1 MFPLKESHSAVV
13 EEKFNA
19 AWNSG
24 TWRVQIDLDDGSV
37 VQLVHDN
44 FFVYYPPVPQGEP
57 LPEGGRQPW
66 PLKRGWN
73 EDVTEGELTDGRFDH
88 CVLVIPSIFTAV
100 PQLSALDFKNAGNG
114 QATMVDCVDSMRS
127 VSQDLVDIHFQ
138 VGENSTSSGRVE
150 YLPIICDD
158 LTNTADA
165 AIKVGEASLLG
176 TTKSLRR
183 FLARSL
189 MDTMVYGERLQ
200 AMVDV
205 VAARIDTVATLF
217 VERNPGFNG
226 GFQLVGHGFGGY
238 SDDEEL
244 PPAPALPVAG
254 APAAIPEGVTVES
267 VLSGLGYEEFGEKF
281 KEEDVDI
288 EALTSCTDADFKELG
303 ISMGKRKKII
313 AAVSAL
319 GQKGKVDAEAA
330 FKAWEADVTGRKAK
344 KAERRL
350 ERRRAAAED
359 AERKLES
366 ARAAPAVATVAAMAA
381 APSDE
386 GCDARVGA
394 GVGPGTQAVQYPVL
408 NCKTRNAFLLG
419 VPLATF
425 QALRSAEERGLCL
438 NGKISSVDGVMVRT
452 FNVFHPYDALATRM
466 EGLITE
472 EAYSAPPV
480 QIPHHMG
487 RKRLHL
493 EFQGYLKQA
502 SKDLKSSVS
511 TLAGA
516 AREEAAP
523 AALEAPAAEEESD
536 AVAFAM
542 PETSINA
549 GGRIDHV
556 LQEDP
561 LEVIGEKLMSMST
574 HSCYWTSRDSVL
586 FMLNTIYGL
595 AAAE

>member
-1 MFPLKESHSAVV
+1 
-13 EEKFNA
+13 
-19 AWNSG
+19 
-24 TWRVQIDLDDGSV
+24 
-37 VQLVHDN
+37 
-44 FFVYYPPVPQGEP
+44 
-57 LPEGGRQPW
+57 
-66 PLKRGWN
+66 
-73 EDVTEGELTDGRFDH
+73 
-88 CVLVIPSIFTAV
+88 
-100 PQLSALDFKNAGNG
+100 
-114 QATMVDCVDSMRS
+114 
-127 VSQDLVDIHFQ
+127 
-138 VGENSTSSGRVE
+138 
-150 YLPIICDD
+150 
-158 LTNTADA
+158 
-165 AIKVGEASLLG
+165 
-176 TTKSLRR
+176 
-183 FLARSL
+183 
-189 MDTMVYGERLQ
+189 
-200 AMVDV
+200 
-205 VAARIDTVATLF
+205 
-217 VERNPGFNG
+217 
-226 GFQLVGHGFGGY
+226 
-238 SDDEEL
+238 
-244 PPAPALPVAG
+244 
-254 APAAIPEGVTVES
+254 
-267 VLSGLGYEEFGEKF
+267 
-281 KEEDVDI
+281 
-288 EALTSCTDADFKELG
+288 
-303 ISMGKRKKII
+303 MGKRKKII

-438 NGKISSVDGVMVRT
+438 NRKISSVDGVMVRT

-516 AREEAAP
+516 A
-523 AALEAPAAEEESD
+523 S
-536 AVAFAM
+536 
-542 PETSINA
+542 
-549 GGRIDHV
+549 
-556 LQEDP
+556 
-561 LEVIGEKLMSMST
+561 
-574 HSCYWTSRDSVL
+574 
-586 FMLNTIYGL
+586 
-595 AAAE
+595 